1 MEIKRYRRLCTALA
15 AVTLL
20 ACNPGNSRTA
30 DSPAHSDLKAYFT
43 AEAAQMAQSG
53 LQMLKTVALNGQR
66 DSLSKPLTDTLALQ
80 HLLKPFMDA
89 DINKPSLR
97 DAYRT
102 DTVRDLFSGNSSIMY
117 DARDASI
124 SPQQVIL
131 NMDSSGHISSVNI
144 NKRSS
149 NLVYQY
155 QQNLFYQHLKTIRIT
170 TWQKIAFLQPRELD
184 VRVSL
189 APKN

>member
-1 MEIKRYRRLCTALA
+1 
-15 AVTLL
+15 
-20 ACNPGNSRTA
+20 
-30 DSPAHSDLKAYFT
+30 
-43 AEAAQMAQSG
+43 MAQSG
-53 LQMLKTVALNGQR
+53 LQIQKTVALNGQR
-66 DSLSKPLTDTLALQ
+66 DSINQPLTDTLALQ
-80 HLLKPFMDA
+80 HLLKPFLDV

-102 DTVRDLFSGNSSIMY
+102 DTVKDLFTGSSAIMY
-117 DARDASI
+117 AARHTSVN
-124 SPQQVIL
+124 PQQIIL
-131 NMDSSGHISSVNI
+131 NFDSTGQISSVNI
-144 NKRSS
+144 NKRTS

-170 TWQKIAFLQPRELD
+170 TRQKIAFLQARELD

>member
-1 MEIKRYRRLCTALA
+1 MEIKRYRRLGTILA

-20 ACNPGNSRTA
+20 ACNPGGSRQV
-30 DSPAHSDLKAYFT
+30 DSAAHSDLKAYFT
-43 AEAAQMAQSG
+43 AEAIQMAQSG
-53 LQMLKTVALNGQR
+53 LQMQKTVALNGQR
-66 DSLSKPLTDTLALQ
+66 DSINQPLTDTLALQ
-80 HLLKPFMDA
+80 HLLKPFLDV

-102 DTVRDLFSGNSSIMY
+102 DTVKDLFTGSSAIMY
-117 DARDASI
+117 AARHTSVN
-124 SPQQVIL
+124 PQQIIL
-131 NMDSSGHISSVNI
+131 NFDSTGQISSVNI
-144 NKRSS
+144 NKRTS

-170 TWQKIAFLQPRELD
+170 TRQKIAFLQARELD